1 MTSSLSPDDVEPG
14 RCRAI
19 ASLLRRARPVVAKYT
34 EGDPN
39 WEGATHSQLA
49 AERVTAQLV
58 AGEPFE
64 IALSQAISIAQLYVF
79 AILQHLDALSVLFES
94 DPPPAYAIGLVAR
107 SVVEVGARAWWI
119 VEPDVTAEVRVARG
133 FVEKLASLRDV
144 DRTSIDTDGRVTPA
158 AVGLSYD
165 AGALIADVRALGMP
179 TERNRRRDTIGGQF
193 RPSATK
199 LVGQFLERDMPESC
213 RAVYPLLSAN
223 AHGTLWAITLHFT
236 ADPPDATQRVAATYR
251 VTQGWL
257 DGPANVALLALC
269 WTLERI
275 SSLLGWPTE
284 PVLALLSEADD
295 LFA

>member
-1 MTSSLSPDDVEPG
+1 MNSTSNPDDVDAG
-14 RCRAI
+14 RCREI
-19 ASLLRRARPVVAKYT
+19 ASLLRGARPVVAEYA
-34 EGDPN
+34 ESDPN
-39 WEGATHSQLA
+39 WDGAAHSLLA
-49 AERVTAQLV
+49 AERLQAHG
-58 AGEPFE
+58 AGGEPHE
-64 IALSQAISIAQLYVF
+64 IALGQAISIAQLYVF
-79 AILQHLDALSVLFES
+79 AMLQHLDALSVLFES

-119 VEPDVTAEVRVARG
+119 AEPNVTMEVRVARG

-144 DRTSIDTDGRVTPA
+144 DRASDDTDGRVTPS

-165 AGALIADVRALGMP
+165 AEALIADVGSLGIP
-179 TERNRRRDTIGGQF
+179 VETNRGRDVIGGQV

-236 ADPPDATQRVAATYR
+236 ADPPDAAQRTSATYR
-251 VTQGWL
+251 VTQAWL

-269 WTLERI
+269 WTLERV
-275 SSLLGWPTE
+275 STLLGWSTE
-284 PVLALLSEADD
+284 PVLALMRGADD
-295 LFA
+295 LFG

>member
-1 MTSSLSPDDVEPG
+1 MTSAPSADDVDPV

-19 ASLLRRARPVVAKYT
+19 ARLLRRARPVVAKYA

-39 WEGATHSQLA
+39 WDGAPNSQLA
-49 AERVTAQLV
+49 AERATAGLV
-58 AGEPFE
+58 GGEPFE
-64 IALSQAISIAQLYVF
+64 IALGQAASIAQLYVF

-119 VEPDVTAEVRVARG
+119 MEPDVTAEVRVARG
-133 FVEKLASLRDV
+133 FIEKLASLRDV
-144 DRTSIDTDGRVTPA
+144 DRTSVDTDGRVTLA
-158 AVGLSYD
+158 TVGLSYD
-165 AGALIADVRALGMP
+165 ADALIADVRALGIP
-179 TERNRRRDTIGGQF
+179 AETKRRRDTIRGQF

-213 RAVYPLLSAN
+213 RSVYPLLSAN

-236 ADPPDATQRVAATYR
+236 ADAPDTSQRAAASYR

-257 DGPANVALLALC
+257 DGPPNVALLALC

-284 PVLALLSEADD
+284 PVLALLNEADD
-295 LFA
+295 LFG